1 MSENDPTT
9 GATPGTG
16 ATPAQAG
23 PAPATPAEPKPATG
37 EDDLGEA
44 GKKILRELR
53 SAERDAQR
61 RAETAEKELADLRS
75 ATQTDGEKALAQAR
89 REAAAE
95 ERAKFETKLRRAEV
109 RSALRSAGLANDAL
123 LELAMKSDLFATL
136 AVDDEGRVTDLD
148 KAIAQLRKDAP
159 ELFAAALAG
168 TVTRGVQT
176 PQPDR
181 PRDLE
186 SSIRDHYEQ
195 KH

>member
-23 PAPATPAEPKPATG
+23 TPPTAPAESTPATG
-37 EDDLGEA
+37 EDNLGEA
-44 GKKILRELR
+44 GKKILRDLR
-53 SAERDAQR
+53 AAEREAQR
-61 RAETAEKELADLRS
+61 RAEAAEKELADLRS
-75 ATQTDGEKALAQAR
+75 ATQTDGEKALAQAK

-109 RSALRSAGLANDAL
+109 RSALRSAGLTNDAL
-123 LELAMKSDLFATL
+123 VELALKSDLFAAL

-176 PQPDR
+176 PHADR

-186 SSIRDHYEQ
+186 SSIRTHYEQ
-195 KH
+195 QH